1 VEGWIDAANLELT
14 PDDLIGIAAAIIRTG
29 AGTGPA
35 MPGVESGQ
43 RRAVA

>member
-1 VEGWIDAANLELT
+1 MSAVPLRSGAGEPRIWG
-14 PDDLIGIAAAIIRTG
+14 GIATAIKRTG

-43 RRAVA
+43 RRAVG